1 MTKTLMSNWL
11 RAMSVIRPVKY
22 KADSWLGDYETA
34 YQAFLA
40 DPDGFWDRIARELD
54 WIRPWDAVKEWK
66 YPYARWFVNAK
77 LNITANCLDRHV
89 KNHRRNKVALLW
101 QGEEG
106 AERIYTYQKLL
117 RSEPLCKWPQEDRRE
132 ER

>member
-1 MTKTLMSNWL
+1 MTEDFD
-11 RAMSVIRPVKY
+11 VKLIESDVRYKPSPEY
-22 KADSWLGDYETA
+22 KADSWLGDYEIA

-40 DPDGFWDRIARELD
+40 NPDGFWDRIARELD

-89 KNHRRNKVALLW
+89 MNHRRNKVALLW
-101 QGEEG
+101 QVVEG
-106 AERIYTYQKLL
+106 AERIYTYHKLL
-117 RSEPLCKWPQEDRRE
+117 SNVRGLSK
-132 ER
+132 